1 MIYKL
6 ENNRPL
12 SVVKG
17 TVLCSDEMTH
27 VTALGYLS
35 YPKRVLRADP
45 YLKNKDGPLRG
56 VLQPTLTPLV
66 AESQCKHCFPRIM
79 GMQQVLKPLAQT
91 GPELMAISL

>member
-27 VTALGYLS
+27 VTALGDLS
-35 YPKRVLRADP
+35 YPKRVLRADR
-45 YLKNKDGPLRG
+45 YLKKKDGPL
-56 VLQPTLTPLV
+56 LWSFTTYTN
-66 AESQCKHCFPRIM
+66 S
-79 GMQQVLKPLAQT
+79 T
-91 GPELMAISL
+91 GGGIPM